1 MDVTAEILQ
10 NHLIYGASDN
20 TAPAGL
26 SSSRSL
32 NYANGPSITRPEK
45 VEVRLIPYTLKYQDS
60 VGLFGAENYF
70 VKVTVRLDPR
80 FTAKCFEEKDWECA
94 LIRDMIDSD
103 PYYEAAI
110 VDPDLDL
117 VTVNTYEPATLD
129 YTLTKIRNSY
139 IEVNLDNL
147 KTGNIYVDNWLDTRL
162 YTADREE
169 HPYDKMYIRENDI
182 FYVGIHARNTRRLPY
197 SVECV
202 IGKTYVSYENMTDDE
217 RRYIA
222 RPIK

>member
-32 NYANGPSITRPEK
+32 NYANGPSITRPDQIK
-45 VEVRLIPYTLKYQDS
+45 VRLIPYTLKYQDS

-70 VKVTVRLDPR
+70 VKVSVNLD
-80 FTAKCFEEKDWECA
+80 TNVAAKCFEEEGWDCA
-94 LIRDMIDSD
+94 VVRVLSTKD
-103 PYYEAAI
+103 PYYDEVTADI
-110 VDPDLDL
+110 NKDLN
-117 VTVNTYEPATLD
+117 TVNTYEPIFFNEA
-129 YTLTKIRNSY
+129 LTTIANAY
-139 IEVNLDNL
+139 IEVNLSNL

-169 HPYDKMYIRENDI
+169 HPYDKMYIRENDV

-197 SVECV
+197 NIECV
-202 IGKTYVSYENMTDDE
+202 IGESYISYEDMTDDE

-222 RPIK
+222 RRIS

>member
-32 NYANGPSITRPEK
+32 NYANGPSITRPDNIK
-45 VEVRLIPYTLKYQDS
+45 IRLLPYTLKYQDS

-70 VKVTVRLDPR
+70 VKVTVDLDPE
-80 FTAKCFEEKDWECA
+80 FAAKCYEEKDWECA
-94 LIRDMIDSD
+94 IVTSISNKD
-103 PYYEAAI
+103 YYYDE
-110 VDPDLDL
+110 VLFDEYKDL
-117 VTVNTYEPATLD
+117 VVENTYHPVNLNMS
-129 YTLTKIRNSY
+129 LTTVANSY
-139 IEVNLDNL
+139 IEVNLNNL

-169 HPYDKMYIRENDI
+169 HPYDKLYIRENDV
-182 FYVGIHARNTRRLPY
+182 FYIGIHARNTRRLPY
-197 SVECV
+197 NVECL
-202 IGKTYVSYENMTDDE
+202 IGKSYIAYEDMTDE
-217 RRYIA
+217 QRRYIA
-222 RPIK
+222 RRIN